1 MKTKQKETIALEIL
15 KSTGLDILE
24 AAILAKEALRA
35 GKGKLRRAHK
45 CISMGEITLEKQEKT
60 VTFSQA
66 VQEALKTRKDRRKRT
81 ITDFRYI
88 CNRLIK
94 RCKGLANKRIRNI
107 TAIQCKEYIETAF
120 DTPRQRMKAKLILA
134 GVFSTSQK
142 RGWCNNNPISN
153 MDTIIVQER
162 RIAILK
168 KDEIKS
174 LLKEAERYNN
184 GSCLAAIGLMLYA
197 GIRPHE
203 VTKIKW
209 AQIDLERRHIYLLPE
224 HSKTGGA
231 RRTTIYN
238 PLFQI
243 LKKCN
248 YDHDKAIC
256 PRNWLKHWREI
267 RRNAGWGQ
275 NKPWPQDALRHT
287 FASYHLEQF
296 KNFEQLQY
304 ELGHRNSN
312 LLRTR
317 YVDATDVKNA
327 AEFWGLQ

>member
-1 MKTKQKETIALEIL
+1 
-15 KSTGLDILE
+15 
-24 AAILAKEALRA
+24 
-35 GKGKLRRAHK
+35 
-45 CISMGEITLEKQEKT
+45 
-60 VTFSQA
+60 
-66 VQEALKTRKDRRKRT
+66 
-81 ITDFRYI
+81 
-88 CNRLIK
+88 
-94 RCKGLANKRIRNI
+94 
-107 TAIQCKEYIETAF
+107 
-120 DTPRQRMKAKLILA
+120 
-134 GVFSTSQK
+134 
-142 RGWCNNNPISN
+142 

-248 YDHDKAIC
+248 YDPDKAIC